1 MRRSNM
7 VEHAE
12 YLAQSMGFDSPTL
25 FPKRR
30 APRQADMEC
39 NLEMIGIA
47 ILSALLPGTVTVGT
61 AAAAT
66 GVLGVVTGVTATA
79 VGGLAVAGAVA
90 GVAVAANQMGQASGK
105 AQAYNDM
112 AESLQTSTVT
122 DNTVGGISDE
132 DMRRRAQLAA
142 ASNNTTNVLTTNSN
156 ASGDSTLKST
166 LGGTDL
172 GTTAVIG
179 NTPLATTA

>member
-25 FPKRR
+25 FPRR
-30 APRQADMEC
+30 RCPRQADFEC
-39 NLEMIGIA
+39 NLEAIGLA

-66 GVLGVVTGVTATA
+66 GALGVVTGVTATV
-79 VGGLAVAGAVA
+79 VGGAAVAA
-90 GVAVAANQMGQASGK
+90 GVGGIAVAANQIGK
-105 AQAYNDM
+105 ANGKSQAYNEM
-112 AESLQTSTVT
+112 AESIQTSAVT

-132 DMRRRAQLAA
+132 DMRRRAQLANA
-142 ASNNTTNVLTTNSN
+142 KNNTTNVLSTGSDST
-156 ASGDSTLKST
+156 DSTLKTT

-172 GTTAVIG
+172 STTAVIG
-179 NTPLATTA
+179 NNSVLAT

>member
-7 VEHAE
+7 AEHAE
-12 YLAQSMGFDSPTL
+12 YLAQSMGFDSPTI

-30 APRQADMEC
+30 CPRQADLEC
-39 NLEMIGIA
+39 NLEAIGLF
-47 ILSALLPGTVTVGT
+47 ILSAVLPGTVTVGT

-79 VGGLAVAGAVA
+79 VGGLAVAGAVT
-90 GVAVAANQMGQASGK
+90 GVVSAANQMGQASGK
-105 AQAYNDM
+105 SKAYNEM
-112 AESLQTSTVT
+112 AESIQTSAVT
-122 DNTVGGISDE
+122 DGSVGGISDE
-132 DMRRRAQLAA
+132 DMRRRAQLANA
-142 ASNNTTNVLTTNSN
+142 KNNTTNVLSTESD
-156 ASGDSTLKST
+156 SSDSTLKST

-179 NTPLATTA
+179 NNSVLATA

>member
-7 VEHAE
+7 TEHAE
-12 YLAQSMGFDSPTL
+12 YLAQSMGFDSPTI

-30 APRQADMEC
+30 CPRQADMEC
-39 NLEMIGIA
+39 NLEVIGIA

-66 GVLGVVTGVTATA
+66 GVMGVVVGATATA
-79 VGGLAVAGAVA
+79 VGGLAVAGAVT
-90 GVAVAANQMGQASGK
+90 GVALAANAMGQANGK

-132 DMRRRAQLAA
+132 EMRRRAQLAN
-142 ASNNTTNVLTTNSN
+142 ASNNTTNVLSTGSDS
-156 ASGDSTLKST
+156 SGSTMKST
-166 LGGTDL
+166 LGSLDL

-179 NTPLATTA
+179 NNSVLATA